1 MFNLVNFFRKIAFF
15 KKIQY
20 LSEKSELIIGNNVLL
35 YAEKGSKIIL
45 EGKVTIGIPL
55 GGLVPGYTHKP
66 QTIITL
72 AQNATLCFKD
82 SASIAPGATIKIA
95 KNGVLTFEGKNVIA
109 HDTTIIAS
117 REVKIGKNTSISW
130 NCNLIDDDGH
140 DFFRANGKKI
150 KRIRKPLH
158 VGNNVGIQMN
168 VTIPA
173 GCLIGDNSIISA
185 NTVIRANIP
194 ANTLTY
200 TTNSIKMVNDFTTG
214 FQFI

>member
-1 MFNLVNFFRKIAFF
+1 MFRLINFFRKIAFF
-15 KKIQY
+15 KKVQY
-20 LSEKSELIIGNNVLL
+20 QSENSALIIGNNVLL
-35 YAEKGSKIIL
+35 YAENGSRIIL
-45 EGKVTIGIPL
+45 NGKVTIGIPL
-55 GGLVPGYTHKP
+55 SGLVPGYTHKS

-72 AQNATLCFKD
+72 AQNATLNFKN
-82 SASIAPGATIKIA
+82 SASIAPGTTIKIA
-95 KNGVLTFEGKNVIA
+95 KNGTLTFEGKNVIA

-117 REVKIGKNTSISW
+117 REIKIGRNTSISW

-140 DFFRANGKKI
+140 DFFRADGKKI

-158 VGNNVGIQMN
+158 IGDNVGIQMN

-185 NTVIRANIP
+185 NTVIRKNIP
-194 ANTLTY
+194 ANSLTY
-200 TTNSIKMVNDFTTG
+200 TTCTTKTVNDYTTG